1 MQVNVEDVAELKK
14 FLPIEESFSP
24 PYGRLVCLQV
34 RTIAKE
40 RQRENAELVQHS
52 VYNNTCTVICR
63 HRAGHVK
70 ILPAT
75 RPASLGEWENRF
87 LLSKTASVSRI
98 CSYSVQCC
106 GRIRNWPFWQENLYK
121 FVKFFLF
128 GKIRLR
134 IRAYIFSFEKF
145 KILKSLAGPYS

>member
-52 VYNNTCTVICR
+52 VYDNNMSPP
-63 HRAGHVK
+63 GY

-75 RPASLGEWENRF
+75 RPAILGGW
-87 LLSKTASVSRI
+87 
-98 CSYSVQCC
+98 
-106 GRIRNWPFWQENLYK
+106 
-121 FVKFFLF
+121 
-128 GKIRLR
+128 
-134 IRAYIFSFEKF
+134 
-145 KILKSLAGPYS
+145 